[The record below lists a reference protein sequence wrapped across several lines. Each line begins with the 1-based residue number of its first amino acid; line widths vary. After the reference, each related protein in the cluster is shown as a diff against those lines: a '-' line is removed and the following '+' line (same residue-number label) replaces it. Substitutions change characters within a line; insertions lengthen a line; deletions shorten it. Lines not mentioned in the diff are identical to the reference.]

1 MNLQNSMTH
10 KEESYL
16 LNTVTE
22 NNEMLHQIIG
32 VLTYYIKNHNQ
43 ENEDDF
49 ARNVVANLVS
59 EGFNRYKK

>member
-1 MNLQNSMTH
+1 MTN
-10 KEESYL
+10 KEEVYL

-32 VLTYYIKNHNQ
+32 VLTHYIKTHNQ

-59 EGFNRYKK
+59 EGFSRYKK

>member
-1 MNLQNSMTH
+1 MTH

-16 LNTVTE
+16 LTLTSE

-32 VLTYYIKNHNQ
+32 VLAYYIKNHNQ

-49 ARNVVANLVS
+49 ARNVIANLVS
-59 EGFNRYKK
+59 ERFNRFKK